1 MAFIGNTNGT
11 SIGLSGLAFLAG
23 VLATI
28 VTAYAVVSKRK
39 NVPQKDLDHYEG
51 WEESL
56 GI

>member
-1 MAFIGNTNGT
+1 MAFMSNTQGT
-11 SIGLSGLAFLAG
+11 SIGLGGLAFLAG

-39 NVPQKDLDHYEG
+39 NVPQQDLDHYDG
-51 WEESL
+51 WEEGL

>member
-1 MAFIGNTNGT
+1 MAFIDNTNGT

-39 NVPQKDLDHYEG
+39 NVPQKDLDPYDG